1 MTLFRIYIF
10 LPNGLTIWLN
20 YLINIMTTEEQI
32 LVAARKVFVRKGME
46 GSRMQEIADEAGIN
60 KALLHYYFRSKEKLF
75 EQIFKEGL
83 GQLWPKVQVSIEES
97 DGICEF
103 VESFIGHYLDT
114 IKELPY
120 LPQFI
125 LHEIN
130 RDPSIIVSVI
140 KGQGLPFPKV
150 QAMIDKDVAAGKIK
164 PIQLEHLM
172 VNMVSMVLFPV
183 IGQPI
188 IQAILFNNDS
198 EKYANF
204 LDERKS
210 VVTSFVLQAIG
221 SNTK

>member
-1 MTLFRIYIF
+1 
-10 LPNGLTIWLN
+10 
-20 YLINIMTTEEQI
+20 MTTEEQI

-75 EQIFKEGL
+75 EQIFTEGL
-83 GQLWPKVQVSIEES
+83 RQLLPKVQVSIEES

-103 VESFIGHYLDT
+103 VESFIGHYLDA

-140 KGQGLPFPKV
+140 KGQGLPFLKV
-150 QAMIDKDVAAGKIK
+150 QALIDKDVAAGKIK

-172 VNMVSMVLFPV
+172 VNMVSMVLFPI
-183 IGQPI
+183 IGRPI

>member
-1 MTLFRIYIF
+1 
-10 LPNGLTIWLN
+10 
-20 YLINIMTTEEQI
+20 MTTEEQI

-150 QAMIDKDVAAGKIK
+150 QALIDKDVAAGRIK